1 MTNLNLAGHA
11 IEFTD
16 CHELGQGGPDTCTM
30 SIDGEPVVSGLV
42 RLSSFLWGHLPS
54 LRFHPSPLEFG
65 GDILVPMWGRPKF
78 YLVRIDPRTMKIR
91 RLTWRGEAYMRLL
104 KVVGD
109 EVEFATWHD
118 ARKTRRV
125 RLR

>member
-1 MTNLNLAGHA
+1 MTMRSLAGHA
-11 IEFTD
+11 IEFAD

-30 SIDGEPVVSGLV
+30 SIDGEPVV
-42 RLSSFLWGHLPS
+42 RRFLWGEPPS
-54 LRFHPSPLEFG
+54 LRFHPSPLEFN
-65 GDILVPMWGRPKF
+65 GDILVPMWGRPRF
-78 YLVRIDPRTMKIR
+78 FLVRIDPRTMKIR
-91 RLTWRGEAYMRLL
+91 RLTWRGESYMRLL

>member
-1 MTNLNLAGHA
+1 MNHITIAGHS
-11 IEFTD
+11 IEFAD

-30 SIDGEPVVSGLV
+30 SINGKAVVS
-42 RLSSFLWGHLPS
+42 RPPWGQPHS
-54 LRFHPSPLEFG
+54 LRFHPSPLAFN
-65 GDILVPMWGRPKF
+65 GDILVPLWSQTRL
-78 YLVRIDPRTMKIR
+78 YLVRIDPRALVVR
-91 RLTWRGEAYMRLL
+91 RLTWWGQPYMRLL

-118 ARKTRRV
+118 ARETRKV